1 MNNKAFCVSDLIK
14 HLGCWYFGRIT
25 KRTELTL
32 FTVLRILCRIKE
44 SGWTLIREASMFY
57 KKTLRGVRWTR
68 TTFANLV
75 SVFCRSQDNYLK
87 RLHIYG
93 STLLFVNFAERFLE
107 NGKYVMSGLCLVT
120 QFVLFTTSIV
130 FIEYWKKK
138 KTRVLWGKE
147 TFLEL
152 NIHPAITDASSCP
165 CHLME
170 RACYVARLN
179 GWKRAKMSQRTCLFG
194 IETEH
199 KVGWISAAFKN
210 PRHFA
215 WLV

>member
-44 SGWTLIREASMFY
+44 SGTLIREASMFY

-107 NGKYVMSGLCLVT
+107 KREISYVWFIFSDTVRA
-120 QFVLFTTSIV
+120 FHDFNLFSSST
-130 FIEYWKKK
+130 EKKAH
-138 KTRVLWGKE
+138 VLWGKE

-152 NIHPAITDASSCP
+152 NIHPAITDACDA
-165 CHLME
+165 LVTWWRE
-170 RACYVARLN
+170 RVMWRD
-179 GWKRAKMSQRTCLFG
+179 
-194 IETEH
+194 
-199 KVGWISAAFKN
+199 
-210 PRHFA
+210 
-215 WLV
+215 

>member
-25 KRTELTL
+25 KITELTL

-87 RLHIYG
+87 RLYIYG

-107 NGKYVMSGLCLVT
+107 KREICYVWFMFSDTVRAFHDFNPFSSSTG
-120 QFVLFTTSIV
+120 
-130 FIEYWKKK
+130 KKK
-138 KTRVLWGKE
+138 KKKKSSRSLRKRNIPRIEHSSRYYRCFVMPLSLDGESVLCGE
-147 TFLEL
+147 TK
-152 NIHPAITDASSCP
+152 
-165 CHLME
+165 
-170 RACYVARLN
+170 RL
-179 GWKRAKMSQRTCLFG
+179 KKS
-194 IETEH
+194 
-199 KVGWISAAFKN
+199 
-210 PRHFA
+210 
-215 WLV
+215 

>member
-25 KRTELTL
+25 KITELTL

-87 RLHIYG
+87 RLYIYG

-107 NGKYVMSGLCLVT
+107 KREISYVWFMFSDTVRA
-120 QFVLFTTSIV
+120 FHNFNLFSSST
-130 FIEYWKKK
+130 EKKA
-138 KTRVLWGKE
+138 RVLWGKE

>member
-107 NGKYVMSGLCLVT
+107 NEKYVMSGLCLVT

-152 NIHPAITDASSCP
+152 NIHPAITDACDA
-165 CHLME
+165 LVTWWRE
-170 RACYVARLN
+170 RVMWRD
-179 GWKRAKMSQRTCLFG
+179 
-194 IETEH
+194 
-199 KVGWISAAFKN
+199 
-210 PRHFA
+210 
-215 WLV
+215 

>member
-1 MNNKAFCVSDLIK
+1 MCICVSDLIK

-25 KRTELTL
+25 KITELTL

-87 RLHIYG
+87 RLYIYG

-107 NGKYVMSGLCLVT
+107 NGKYIMSGLCLVT

-138 KTRVLWGKE
+138 KKSSRSLRKRNIPRIEHSSRYYRCFVMPLSLDGESVLCGE
-147 TFLEL
+147 TK
-152 NIHPAITDASSCP
+152 
-165 CHLME
+165 
-170 RACYVARLN
+170 RL
-179 GWKRAKMSQRTCLFG
+179 KKS
-194 IETEH
+194 
-199 KVGWISAAFKN
+199 
-210 PRHFA
+210 
-215 WLV
+215 

>member
-1 MNNKAFCVSDLIK
+1 MNKNNFRKFS
-14 HLGCWYFGRIT
+14 LGFFVGHKIIT
-25 KRTELTL
+25 SKDCISM
-32 FTVLRILCRIKE
+32 VPLCF
-44 SGWTLIREASMFY
+44 L
-57 KKTLRGVRWTR
+57 
-68 TTFANLV
+68 
-75 SVFCRSQDNYLK
+75 
-87 RLHIYG
+87 
-93 STLLFVNFAERFLE
+93 STLQKDSWKMGN
-107 NGKYVMSGLCLVT
+107 MLCLVYFLLHSSYFSRL
-120 QFVLFTTSIV
+120 QSFSSINV
-130 FIEYWKKK
+130 KKK
-138 KTRVLWGKE
+138 KKKKARVLWGKE

>member
-107 NGKYVMSGLCLVT
+107 NGKYIMSGLCLVT

-138 KTRVLWGKE
+138 KKSSRSLRKRNIPRIEHSSRYYRCFVMPLSLDGESVLCGE
-147 TFLEL
+147 TK
-152 NIHPAITDASSCP
+152 
-165 CHLME
+165 
-170 RACYVARLN
+170 RL
-179 GWKRAKMSQRTCLFG
+179 KKS
-194 IETEH
+194 
-199 KVGWISAAFKN
+199 
-210 PRHFA
+210 
-215 WLV
+215 